1 MEGANVID
9 CQTLDRERQ
18 QIQECKATFRHM
30 FKEYSEDIIYA
41 ALRQA
46 SIEAYKEEM
55 LKKGW
60 EERQE

>member
-1 MEGANVID
+1 MKANVID
-9 CQTLDRERQ
+9 CKTLDRERQ
-18 QIQECKATFRHM
+18 QIQECKAIFRHM
-30 FKEYSEDIIYA
+30 FEEYSEDIVYA

-60 EERQE
+60 REIQE

>member
-1 MEGANVID
+1 MKANVID

-30 FKEYSEDIIYA
+30 LKEYSEDIVYA

-60 EERQE
+60 REIQE

>member
-1 MEGANVID
+1 MEANVID

-30 FKEYSEDIIYA
+30 FKEYSRDIINA
-41 ALRQA
+41 AFKQA